1 MNKNLD
7 LYVYRK
13 SKKLFC
19 QEKNKQKTPLPD
31 ISPNRTKNAE
41 NELNNKTP
49 D

>member
-19 QEKNKQKTPLPD
+19 QEKINKRKKKHL
-31 ISPNRTKNAE
+31 RKNSE
-41 NELNNKTP
+41 NTTNNY
-49 D
+49 